1 MIQDFLNKIRTLQT
15 EIESALNESDF
26 DKLAKVSNELET
38 SVDTFL
44 STSNIKNNIKEEEL
58 VYLQNLLSNIQKYQ
72 QETSLKFKNYTLEVS
87 RKRKMHQA
95 YKQ

>member
-1 MIQDFLNKIRTLQT
+1 MHDYLSEIKSLQSKINTTLNEGSFEKLAILSS
-15 EIESALNESDF
+15 ELESAVKTLVSDP
-26 DKLAKVSNELET
+26 NY
-38 SVDTFL
+38 
-44 STSNIKNNIKEEEL
+44 KNSIRQQEIIDLK
-58 VYLQNLLSNIQKYQ
+58 NLLISVQKYQ

>member
-58 VYLQNLLSNIQKYQ
+58 VYIQNLLSNIQKYQ

>member
-1 MIQDFLNKIRTLQT
+1 MIQDFLNKIETLQI
-15 EIESALNESDF
+15 EVESALNESDF
-26 DKLAKVSNELET
+26 DKLAKASNELET

-44 STSNIKNNIKEEEL
+44 STSNIKNSIKEEEL